1 MSWLEPIGVRFVP
14 ANFGPM
20 RGFNTHARIEGDCG
34 DTMEFWLKVEGDV
47 IKQVMYTS
55 DGCETSVASGA
66 VAANLAQDKTF
77 EEIRR
82 GLRPIDVLEKMGLGD
97 DESQEAHHCADLA
110 IRTLQMAIDD
120 LLQHR
125 RAVAQKAAGCAHHV
139 KHEGGHGHQHG
150 HEHKSDDCGGSCGG
164 CFADCDSRK
173 TRPSGERKNLLVLSG
188 KGGVGKSTVAVNL
201 ALSLCGQGLRVGLL
215 DADIHGPSVA
225 KLLGLEGETMQ
236 AENDRLIPVEL
247 GDLKV
252 VSMGFVLDI
261 DQAAV
266 WRGPMVASVVEK
278 FVNRVEWGEL
288 DVLVVDC
295 PPGTGDEHL
304 SLVQGLGT
312 VDGAIIVTTPQDVAV
327 LDARKAISFCKTA
340 EVPVLGVIENMAGFA
355 CPECKT
361 VTSIFRSEGGRR
373 MADHY
378 HVPFLGSLPLDPRI
392 GEGGDAGRPW
402 LHRGEGEGAP
412 EAFKGVMASLK
423 LLVGC

>member
-20 RGFNTHARIEGDCG
+20 KGFNTHARIEGDCG

-47 IKQVMYTS
+47 VVRVMYSS

-66 VAANLAQDKTF
+66 VAANLAQGKTF

-82 GLRPIDVLEKMGLGD
+82 GLRPIEVLEKMGLGE

-110 IRTLQMAIDD
+110 IRTMQEAIDN
-120 LLQHR
+120 LLNHR
-125 RAVAQKAAGCAHHV
+125 RDVARKAAEQEALAQK
-139 KHEGGHGHQHG
+139 KHEHD
-150 HEHKSDDCGGSCGG
+150 ECGGDCSG
-164 CFADCDSRK
+164 CCEGCSEECESRK
-173 TRPSGERKNLLVLSG
+173 AKSSGDRKNLMVLSG

-236 AENDRLIPVEL
+236 AENDMLLPVEV
-247 GDLKV
+247 GDLSV
-252 VSMGFVLDI
+252 VSMGFVLDS
-261 DQAAV
+261 DQAAI
-266 WRGPMVASVVEK
+266 WRGPMVASVVDK
-278 FVNRVEWGEL
+278 FVNRVQWGEL

-304 SLVQGLGT
+304 SLVQGLGS
-312 VDGAIIVTTPQDVAV
+312 VDGAVIVTTPQDVAV
-327 LDARKAISFCKTA
+327 LDARKAVTFCKTA
-340 EVPVLGVIENMAGFA
+340 QVPVLGVIENMAGFA
-355 CPECKT
+355 CPECNT
-361 VTSIFRSEGGRR
+361 VTSIFRSEGGRK
-373 MADHY
+373 MAEHY
-378 HVPFLGSLPLDPRI
+378 QVPFLGSLPLDPRI
-392 GEGGDAGRPW
+392 GLGGDAGRPW

-412 EAFKGVMASLK
+412 KAFQAVMELLK
-423 LLVGC
+423 EHVG